1 MRASCWSVGIVAA
14 ALAAPLHAQTR
25 TTMLDAVSQP
35 QPADPLAKAQDY
47 GLKRDSHDRMTVAVR
62 LSGSGPYRFLVDTGA
77 DRTAVS
83 TELAARLGLVA
94 GVTAKLHSV
103 TGISDVQTA
112 LIPRLQLDKAEF
124 RIVDAPLLS
133 GSSMGADGILGVDS
147 LRAQRLLF
155 DFTANT
161 MSIVP
166 ATSKAVVEEKGTIV
180 VRARARNGRL
190 VLTQAVADGR
200 PLQVVLDTGSQVSIG
215 NPALRRRLIAGEQLR
230 RNGKVV
236 IESVTGETMVGDYMF
251 LDKLEIGGIVLEN
264 LAIVFADAQTF
275 RTLGL
280 GQRPALLL
288 GMNAMRAFDKVS
300 IDFAN
305 KKLRVTLP
313 QRSGKR
319 DAIFAQR

>member
-1 MRASCWSVGIVAA
+1 MRALWCSVGVVAA
-14 ALAAPLHAQTR
+14 AFAAPLHGQTR
-25 TTMLDAVSQP
+25 ITVLDAVSQP
-35 QPADPLAKAQDY
+35 QPVESASPSHDIAI
-47 GLKRDSHDRMTVAVR
+47 KRDANDRMTVAVR
-62 LSGSGPYRFLVDTGA
+62 LSDSGPYRFLVDTGA

-94 GVTAKLHSV
+94 GMAARLHSV
-103 TGISDVQTA
+103 TGITDVQTA
-112 LIPRLQLDKAEF
+112 LIPRLQINKAEF

-133 GSSMGADGILGVDS
+133 GSNMGADGILGVDS

-161 MSIVP
+161 MTIVP
-166 ATSKAVVEEKGTIV
+166 AKQKVVTEQEGTIV
-180 VRARARNGRL
+180 VRARERNGRL
-190 VLTQAVADGR
+190 VLTSAVADGR
-200 PLQVVLDTGSQVSIG
+200 PLQVVLDTGSEVSIG
-215 NPALRRRLIAGEQLR
+215 NFALRRRLMGRNQLR
-230 RNGKVV
+230 RSGKVAL
-236 IESVTGETMVGDYMF
+236 ESVTGETIVGDYMF
-251 LDKLEIGGIVLEN
+251 LDKLEIGGVTLEN

-313 QRSGKR
+313 KRSGIR
-319 DAIFAQR
+319 DTVFAQR

>member
-1 MRASCWSVGIVAA
+1 MRALCWSVGLIAA
-14 ALAAPLHAQTR
+14 AIAAPLHAQTR
-25 TTMLDAVSQP
+25 TTVLDAVSQP
-35 QPADPLAKAQDY
+35 QPVDSASQAQDH
-47 GLKRDSHDRMTVAVR
+47 GIKRDANDRMTVAVR

-83 TELAARLGLVA
+83 TELAARLGLA
-94 GVTAKLHSV
+94 EGMAAKLHSV
-103 TGISDVQTA
+103 TGISDVRTA
-112 LIPRLQLDKAEF
+112 LIPRLQLNKAEF
-124 RIVDAPLLS
+124 RIIDAPLLS
-133 GSSMGADGILGVDS
+133 GPNMGADGILGIDS

-161 MSIVP
+161 MTIVP
-166 ATSKAVVEEKGTIV
+166 AKDKVVVEQEGTIV

-190 VLTQAVADGR
+190 VLTSAVADGR
-200 PLQVVLDTGSQVSIG
+200 PLQVVLDTGSEVSIG
-215 NPALRRRLIAGEQLR
+215 NHALRRRLMGGKQLR

-251 LDKLEIGGIVLEN
+251 LDKLEIGGITLEN

-280 GQRPALLL
+280 GERPALLL

-305 KKLRVTLP
+305 KKLRVMLP
-313 QRSGKR
+313 QRSGNR
-319 DAIFAQR
+319 ETVFAQR